1 MVEKKTITAQKS
13 LLRLPDGTYVVP
25 FTNTSGAF
33 EIGDIGQALFVDET
47 KGTRRILNGQIVDIN
62 ENTKPFLDYLLAV
75 KTQYPQLFVTEEE
88 WHAERATSELNQIG
102 KFVLNPEVITQYE
115 YHAIKYGNVI
125 ENKGVVSGFSS
136 SNYLKFPN
144 LFKPENQNWEIVFK
158 IKTTKDII
166 SGQQILFA
174 FGKGNTSETRYATRV
189 YINNSTKLGI
199 SVTYDGTNWDI
210 NTDGGT
216 EGSVGLTELS
226 LDTVY
231 YIKFTY
237 DGSSYKLD
245 YSTDN
250 INYINECNVI
260 SSTPMCNDCTE
271 CTIGAW
277 ISTTPTNPF
286 LGEIDFNESYI
297 KIGEEIWW
305 KGLTI
310 NKINPYVRIPAVIN
324 AQGLY
329 NLQNIG
335 SIIESGLPNHTH
347 SGTTSSNGAH
357 THTRG
362 TMNITGSVGQAYNG
376 TAVNGGWHNYKNCG
390 GGGKGALYLSGT
402 DKGSSCT
409 WSGYGDAGLIC
420 FDASRNWT
428 GATSSNGAHTHT
440 MTTGGASDARY
451 GNANTVQEE
460 AIQYPYFIQIAREQY
475 TTSIRN
481 EWQTI
486 NPYTLFD
493 YKYSYNPLNNAS
505 WLVSVKQQNP
515 RQTYISAYEALCV
528 ELNDAIQ
535 TNETVNLPSG
545 GRYTKH
551 LQTLYYDQSKLTL
564 VGLPDITLNGL
575 LSNAN
580 ESNYVKLNVNTAIS
594 TATSYTLKLRFQFIT
609 DSTIVSTSTAI
620 TPNALLIRT
629 VGDKIQTQI
638 SLSNTEWNYTLE
650 TANTFIEGNW
660 YDLKLTFNNANG
672 YTFEISDDLGTTYT
686 TEWFLREELTRLAPE
701 SNFLLFGAYYNT
713 LGVPIDLKTIQFTYD
728 GTTINCN
735 RQDNLVWDSREH
747 APTEAN
753 YDKKF
758 IVDRINET
766 FRLPL
771 KVDRELNNGEELYF
785 YIGDVAQ
792 NSALIDIGRITE
804 QLARLQ
810 AEVDK
815 LKG

>member
-47 KGTRRILNGQIVDIN
+47 KGTRRILNGQLVDIN

-88 WHAERATSELNQIG
+88 WQAEKASNVFGQVS
-102 KFVLNPEVITQYE
+102 KFVLNAETHTTYTYNATTVGTL
-115 YHAIKYGNVI
+115 IK
-125 ENKGVVSGFSS
+125 ENGIVSGFSG
-136 SNYLKFPN
+136 SNYMIIEDIPTNVTSF
-144 LFKPENQNWEIVFK
+144 EIVFK
-158 IKTTKDII
+158 ANSGLNSSRTYTSICGQIDGNYTTP
-166 SGQQILFA
+166 QITGTVPNIGA
-174 FGKGNTSETRYATRV
+174 
-189 YINNSTKLGI
+189 GI
-199 SVTYDGTNWDI
+199 SA
-210 NTDGGT
+210 
-216 EGSVGLTELS
+216 
-226 LDTVY
+226 
-231 YIKFTY
+231 
-237 DGSSYKLD
+237 DGSSWPSGNTTIALEDNTDYWFKVEWNGSQRIFSVSKDGELYEDVSVLEQTAINWTTKLAIGID
-245 YSTDN
+245 YDVDDESK
-250 INYINECNVI
+250 YWAG
-260 SSTPMCNDCTE
+260 S
-271 CTIGAW
+271 
-277 ISTTPTNPF
+277 
-286 LGEIDFNESYI
+286 IDLNESYI
-297 KIGEEIWW
+297 NINGERWWNGVSTEI
-305 KGLTI
+305 KPA
-310 NKINPYVRIPAVIN
+310 NVRIPAIYNEEGYKNLIN
-324 AQGLY
+324 R
-329 NLQNIG
+329 
-335 SIIESGLPNHTH
+335 
-347 SGTTSSNGAH
+347 TSSNKRTLAKAYRNGA
-357 THTRG
+357 TWYNWYSDGWIEQGGRG
-362 TMNITGSVGQAYNG
+362 TATMDAVTTITYPKSFNDINYTIATTPYSTTNSFNKGSGDWMVAKANG
-376 TAVNGGWHNYKNCG
+376 SFNWHCDTYGGWVEYIV
-390 GGGKGALYLSGT
+390 KGYIAKPTLADY
-402 DKGSSCT
+402 DIK
-409 WSGYGDAGLIC
+409 D
-420 FDASRNWT
+420 
-428 GATSSNGAHTHT
+428 SNG
-440 MTTGGASDARY
+440 
-451 GNANTVQEE
+451 
-460 AIQYPYFIQIAREQY
+460 IYFIQIAHEHY
-475 TTSIRN
+475 TPQLVRN
-481 EWQTI
+481 NLSTI

-515 RQTYISAYEALCV
+515 RQTYTSAYEALCV

-564 VGLPDITLNGL
+564 VGSPSITLNGL

-580 ESNYVKLNVNTAIS
+580 EANHVKLNVNTAIS

-609 DSTIVSTSTAI
+609 DSTIISTSTAV

-629 VGDKIQTQI
+629 VGDKVQTQI
-638 SLSNTEWNYTLE
+638 SLSNTDWDYTLE

-672 YTFEISDDLGTTYT
+672 YTFEISDDLGATYT
-686 TEWFLREELTRLAPE
+686 TEWFLREELTRLTPE
-701 SNFLLFGAYYNT
+701 SNFLLFGASYNIP
-713 LGVPIDLKTIQFTYD
+713 GVPIDLKTIQFIYD
-728 GTTINCN
+728 GTIINCN
-735 RQDNLVWDSREH
+735 KQENLVWDSREH

>member
-88 WHAERATSELNQIG
+88 WQAEKASNVFGQVS
-102 KFVLNPEVITQYE
+102 KFVLNAETHTTYTYNATTVGTLT
-115 YHAIKYGNVI
+115 K
-125 ENKGVVSGFSS
+125 ENGVVSGFSG
-136 SNYLKFPN
+136 SNYMVIEDIPTNVTSF
-144 LFKPENQNWEIVFK
+144 EIVFK
-158 IKTTKDII
+158 ANSGLNSSRTYTSICGQVDGNYTTPQITGTVPNIGAGI
-166 SGQQILFA
+166 SADGSTWPS
-174 FGKGNTSETRYATRV
+174 GNTT
-189 YINNSTKLGI
+189 
-199 SVTYDGTNWDI
+199 
-210 NTDGGT
+210 
-216 EGSVGLTELS
+216 TELS
-226 LDTVY
+226 DNTDYWFKVEWNGSQRIFSVSKDGELYEDVSVLEQTA
-231 YIKFTY
+231 INWTTKLAIGIDY
-237 DGSSYKLD
+237 DVDDESKYWAGS
-245 YSTDN
+245 
-250 INYINECNVI
+250 
-260 SSTPMCNDCTE
+260 
-271 CTIGAW
+271 
-277 ISTTPTNPF
+277 
-286 LGEIDFNESYI
+286 IDLNESYI
-297 KIGEEIWW
+297 NINGERWW
-305 KGLTI
+305 NGVSIETKPANIRVPIIYNEYGYQLLKHLGNLDEMRVLVKEYNNGIQGYKWYSDGWLEQWGKGTSTTDANTTI
-310 NKINPYVRIPAVIN
+310 TFPKSFSNTNYVCSTTPYSTTTKNN
-324 AQGLY
+324 A
-329 NLQNIG
+329 G
-335 SIIESGLPNHTH
+335 SGDWMYAKNNANFGWHCDT
-347 SGTTSSNGAH
+347 
-357 THTRG
+357 
-362 TMNITGSVGQAYNG
+362 Y
-376 TAVNGGWHNYKNCG
+376 GGWVEYI
-390 GGGKGALYLSGT
+390 AY
-402 DKGSSCT
+402 
-409 WSGYGDAGLIC
+409 GYGPKPTEAD
-420 FDASRNWT
+420 FDKKLTES
-428 GATSSNGAHTHT
+428 
-440 MTTGGASDARY
+440 
-451 GNANTVQEE
+451 
-460 AIQYPYFIQIAREQY
+460 IYFIQIAHEHY
-475 TTSIRN
+475 TPELVRN
-481 EWQTI
+481 NLSTI

-515 RQTYISAYEALCV
+515 RQTYTSAYEALCV

-564 VGLPDITLNGL
+564 VGSPNITLNGL

-580 ESNYVKLNVNTAIS
+580 EANHVKLNVNTAIS

-609 DSTIVSTSTAI
+609 DSTIVSTSTAV

-629 VGDKIQTQI
+629 VGDKIQTHL
-638 SLSNTEWNYTLE
+638 SLSNTEWDYTLE

-672 YTFEISDDLGTTYT
+672 YTFEISDDLGATYA
-686 TEWFLREELTRLAPE
+686 TEWFLREELTRLTPE
-701 SNFLLFGAYYNT
+701 SNFLLFGASYNIP
-713 LGVPIDLKTIQFTYD
+713 GVPIDLKTIQFIYD

-758 IVDRINET
+758 IVDRVNET

>member
-88 WHAERATSELNQIG
+88 WQAERASSAFNQVG
-102 KFVLNPEVITQYE
+102 KFVLNAETHTTYTYNATTVGTL
-115 YHAIKYGNVI
+115 AK
-125 ENKGVVSGFSS
+125 ENGVVSGFSG
-136 SNYLKFPN
+136 SNYMVIEDIPTNVTSF
-144 LFKPENQNWEIVFK
+144 EIVFK
-158 IKTTKDII
+158 ANSGLNSSRTYTSICGQVDGNYTTPQITGTVPNIGAGISADGSTWPSGNTTIALEDNTDYWFKVEWNGTQRIFSVSKDGELYEDVSVLEQTAINWTTKLAI
-166 SGQQILFA
+166 
-174 FGKGNTSETRYATRV
+174 
-189 YINNSTKLGI
+189 GI
-199 SVTYDGTNWDI
+199 DYDVDDENKYWA
-210 NTDGGT
+210 
-216 EGSVGLTELS
+216 GS
-226 LDTVY
+226 
-231 YIKFTY
+231 
-237 DGSSYKLD
+237 
-245 YSTDN
+245 
-250 INYINECNVI
+250 
-260 SSTPMCNDCTE
+260 
-271 CTIGAW
+271 
-277 ISTTPTNPF
+277 
-286 LGEIDFNESYI
+286 IDLNESYI
-297 KIGEEIWW
+297 NINGERWW
-305 KGLTI
+305 NGVTTETKSA
-310 NKINPYVRIPAVIN
+310 NVRIPAIIN
-324 AQGLY
+324 MQGLY
-329 NLQNIG
+329 ELVNT
-335 SIIESGLPNHTH
+335 GLRVNAGIP
-347 SGTTSSNGAH
+347 
-357 THTRG
+357 
-362 TMNITGSVGQAYNG
+362 NITGTVGQGYNTNG
-376 TAVNGGWHNYKNCG
+376 INGGWHNSGNT
-390 GGGKGALYLSGT
+390 GKSNGGALYLTGT
-402 DKGSSCT
+402 GNGSSCT
-409 WSGYGDAGLIC
+409 WSGYGDAGLLAI
-420 FDASRNWT
+420 DASR
-428 GATSSNGAHTHT
+428 SSKVY
-440 MTTGGASDARY
+440 GGST
-451 GNANTVQEE
+451 TVQEE

-515 RQTYISAYEALCV
+515 RQTYTSAYEALCV

-564 VGLPDITLNGL
+564 VGSPNITLNGL

-580 ESNYVKLNVNTAIS
+580 ESNHVKLNVNTAIS

-609 DSTIVSTSTAI
+609 DSTIVSTSTAV

-629 VGDKIQTQI
+629 VGDKVQTQI
-638 SLSNTEWNYTLE
+638 SLSNTDWDYTLE

-672 YTFEISDDLGTTYT
+672 YNFEISDDLGATYT
-686 TEWFLREELTRLAPE
+686 TEWFLREELTRLTPE
-701 SNFLLFGAYYNT
+701 SNFLLFGASYNIP
-713 LGVPIDLKTIQFTYD
+713 GVPIDLKTIQFTYD

-735 RQDNLVWDSREH
+735 RQENLVWDSREH

-758 IVDRINET
+758 IVDRVNET

>member
-13 LLRLPDGTYVVP
+13 LLRLPDGTYIIP
-25 FTNTSGAF
+25 FTNTSSAL

-62 ENTKPFLDYLLAV
+62 ENTKQFLDYLLAV

-115 YHAIKYGNVI
+115 YHAIKYGDVI
-125 ENKGVVSGFSS
+125 ENQGVVSGFSS

-199 SVTYDGTNWDI
+199 SVTYDGTSWDI
-210 NTDGGT
+210 NTDSGT

-237 DGSSYKLD
+237 DGNSYKLD

-297 KIGEEIWW
+297 KIGGEIWW

-310 NKINPYVRIPAVIN
+310 HKTNPYIRIPAVIN

-335 SIIESGLPNHTH
+335 AIIESGLPDHTH

-362 TMNITGSVGQAYNG
+362 TMNIKG
-376 TAVNGGWHNYKNCG
+376 TFAGNTDDGATHFSGPFYIHSTASSGANGG
-390 GGGKGALYLSGT
+390 SGQ
-402 DKGSSCT
+402 GVI
-409 WSGYGDAGLIC
+409 G
-420 FDASRNWT
+420 FDASKNWS

-440 MTTGGASDARY
+440 MTTGGASDTHY
-451 GNANTVQEE
+451 GKSNTVQEE
-460 AIQYPYFIQIAREQY
+460 AIQYPYFIQIAHEHY
-475 TTSIRN
+475 TPQLVRN
-481 EWQTI
+481 NLSTI

-515 RQTYISAYEALCV
+515 RQTYTSAYEALCV

-551 LQTLYYDQSKLTL
+551 LQSLYYDQSKLTL
-564 VGLPDITLNGL
+564 VGLPSISLNGL

-580 ESNYVKLNVNTAIS
+580 ESNYAKLNVNTAIS
-594 TATSYTLKLRFQFIT
+594 NATSYTLKLRFQFIA
-609 DSTIVSTSTAI
+609 DSTIVSTSTAV

-638 SLSNTEWNYTLE
+638 SLSNTEWDYTID
-650 TANTFIEGNW
+650 TANTFIECNW
-660 YDLKLTFNNANG
+660 YDLKLTFNNTNG
-672 YTFEISDDLGTTYT
+672 YTFEISDDLGATYT
-686 TEWFLREELTRLAPE
+686 TEWFLREESTRLTPE
-701 SNFLLFGAYYNT
+701 SNFLLFGASYNI

-735 RQDNLVWDSREH
+735 RQENLVWDSREH

-758 IVDRINET
+758 IVDRVNET